1 VNKLEV
7 DGITDG
13 HYEDMIKALQAGLR
27 QRQAIRDDEEHAQ
40 EYCFICEGNDHT
52 ADQCWFHNPL
62 LLTTMGE
69 YALIGDFWRCFH
81 CGAVHTDPESAAQ
94 HFGDGVEEAAKC
106 LQHLAHTQGFQLVHF
121 MVRRALAGPNSKGNY
136 KRTLEVLRDSLTLD
150 GA

>member
-81 CGAVHTDPESAAQ
+81 CGAVHTTLWGWRGGGGQVPAAPRPY
-94 HFGDGVEEAAKC
+94 AR
-106 LQHLAHTQGFQLVHF
+106 LST
-121 MVRRALAGPNSKGNY
+121 GP
-136 KRTLEVLRDSLTLD
+136 LH
-150 GA
+150 GAPGLSGTEQ